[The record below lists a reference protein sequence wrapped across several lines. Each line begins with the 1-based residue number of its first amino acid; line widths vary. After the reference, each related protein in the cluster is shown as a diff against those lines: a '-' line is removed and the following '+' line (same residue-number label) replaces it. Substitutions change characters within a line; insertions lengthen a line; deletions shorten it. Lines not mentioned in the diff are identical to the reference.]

1 MLAFIGGLFA
11 GIFGIL
17 PFSKKS
23 EYILEFDKIEGT
35 NTPKQESTQANVVAA
50 STKTETKPQ
59 PAQPA
64 SSENLKEAKA
74 ELTDAKKE
82 AKSTTPQK
90 AIPQPV
96 ETNDT
101 TSQKP
106 EELVSFASRPLTPI
120 TTAKR
125 RPGRSIKS
133 FSDLTKG
140 MNLPR

>member
-11 GIFGIL
+11 GIFGIF

-35 NTPKQESTQANVVAA
+35 NTPKQESTQATVVAA
-50 STKTETKPQ
+50 STKAETQPQ
-59 PAQPA
+59 PAN
-64 SSENLKEAKA
+64 SDNLKEAKA
-74 ELTDAKKE
+74 ELTAAKKE
-82 AKSTTPQK
+82 ALSTTPQQ
-90 AIPQPV
+90 ATPQPA

-101 TSQKP
+101 TSQKL

-125 RPGRSIKS
+125 RPGLSMKS

>member
-11 GIFGIL
+11 GIFGI
-17 PFSKKS
+17 FSLGKKS
-23 EYILEFDKIEGT
+23 EYLLEFDKIEET
-35 NTPKQESTQANVVAA
+35 ITPKQESTIATVVEA
-50 STKTETKPQ
+50 STKTETKP
-59 PAQPA
+59 A
-64 SSENLKEAKA
+64 SSENSKEAKA
-74 ELTDAKKE
+74 KLTAAKKE

-90 AIPQPV
+90 ATPQPT

-120 TTAKR
+120 ITAKR
-125 RPGRSIKS
+125 RPGRSMKS